1 MEVHTVSAFDF
12 DREIDRYGTGSIKYG
27 FHETYGKPQD
37 VIPLWVADMDF
48 QSPPEVHE
56 ALTRYAKDGVFGY
69 TYALPE
75 YHEAVGGWMER
86 RFGWCPD
93 PEWDQTIP
101 GVMFGVAAA
110 IRALTKEGETVLI
123 QQPVYP
129 PFQEIIAS
137 NRRKL
142 AVNELVLKDGR
153 YEIDFEAFERQII
166 RENVRVFLLCS
177 PHNPVARIWTE
188 AELRRMGELCL
199 KYGVRIIS
207 DEIHADFA
215 LFGNRQILF
224 PTLGEE
230 LARNCVLCTS
240 PSKTFN
246 LMGLQTANMWIPD
259 PEIRAAVVKECQRS
273 FWFGINAM
281 ALTASAA
288 AYRHGEEWL
297 DALCVYLEENVRLV
311 TRRLAEM
318 NSGIQPVTHDGTY
331 LMWLDCRSLG
341 MSSGKLDAFF
351 TEKAKLWL
359 YPGVLFGA
367 GGPGFFRMN
376 IGAPH
381 SVLARAMDQLED
393 AFRMGGP
400 D

>member
-1 MEVHTVSAFDF
+1 
-12 DREIDRYGTGSIKYG
+12 
-27 FHETYGKPQD
+27 
-37 VIPLWVADMDF
+37 
-48 QSPPEVHE
+48 
-56 ALTRYAKDGVFGY
+56 
-69 TYALPE
+69 
-75 YHEAVGGWMER
+75 
-86 RFGWCPD
+86 
-93 PEWDQTIP
+93 
-101 GVMFGVAAA
+101 
-110 IRALTKEGETVLI
+110 
-123 QQPVYP
+123 
-129 PFQEIIAS
+129 
-137 NRRKL
+137 
-142 AVNELVLKDGR
+142 
-153 YEIDFEAFERQII
+153 
-166 RENVRVFLLCS
+166 
-177 PHNPVARIWTE
+177 
-188 AELRRMGELCL
+188 
-199 KYGVRIIS
+199 
-207 DEIHADFA
+207 
-215 LFGNRQILF
+215 
-224 PTLGEE
+224 
-230 LARNCVLCTS
+230 
-240 PSKTFN
+240 
-246 LMGLQTANMWIPD
+246 MGLQTANMWIPD

-381 SVLARAMDQLED
+381 SVLARAMDQLEN
-393 AFRMGGP
+393 AFRMG
-400 D
+400 